1 MKRYY
6 LLIAFLLSLFY
17 KPGQAQRPTMYQM
30 TSKPGVGQYVLNID
44 QDKIML
50 TGYYAPYHSKGNFVI
65 VPLKFTNK
73 SADTLRYLT
82 FSCSWN
88 DIYKVSNGNI
98 KVFKWPC
105 EKNVVKIIEVLPN
118 ETTIV
123 SMPITIS
130 NAMKNRRQKF
140 KIGIHL
146 VKVKGWGTGFYQ
158 FEAALKDE
166 KNVIWSNE
174 VETP

>member
-6 LLIAFLLSLFY
+6 LLFTLLLSLFY
-17 KPGQAQRPTMYQM
+17 KPGQVQRPAKHQM
-30 TSKPGVGQYVLNID
+30 ASKQGVGQYVLNID

-82 FSCSWN
+82 FSWN
-88 DIYKVSNGNI
+88 DIYKVNNGNI

-105 EKNVVKIIEVLPN
+105 EKNVDKVIEVLPN

-123 SMPITIS
+123 SLPITIS
-130 NAMKNRRQKF
+130 NTTKNRRLKF

-146 VKVKGWGTGFYQ
+146 VKVSGWGTGFYQ